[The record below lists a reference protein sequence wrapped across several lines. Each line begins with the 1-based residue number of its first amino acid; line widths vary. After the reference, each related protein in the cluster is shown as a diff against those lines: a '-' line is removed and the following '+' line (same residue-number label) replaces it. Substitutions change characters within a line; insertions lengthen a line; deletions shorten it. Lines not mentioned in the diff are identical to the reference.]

1 MIAGAC
7 VVHCAILHSAI
18 GTEGDVDDAVAELFK
33 AVQRLHDEDATVVTS
48 VRLSSSLREAVKA
61 AVKAGMDANPND
73 AMLNAVRDRLEAF
86 TQRLAL
92 DHHYE
97 RYPDARPSLAEI
109 AVAAAQLDDNPLAHE
124 PELLSRA
131 AEEVVRLKADADADD
146 VLVYAA
152 ALQSGHTAHGTTS
165 PAAAAS

>member
-1 MIAGAC
+1 MA
-7 VVHCAILHSAI
+7 
-18 GTEGDVDDAVAELFK
+18 GTEGDVDDAVAELFE

-92 DHHYE
+92 DVHYE

-109 AVAAAQLDDNPLAHE
+109 AIAAAQLDDSPLTLDLD
-124 PELLSRA
+124 LLRRA
-131 AEEVVRLKADADADD
+131 ADEVVRVKPDADADD

-152 ALQSGHTAHGTTS
+152 ALQSRQAAHDPTS

>member
-1 MIAGAC
+1 
-7 VVHCAILHSAI
+7 
-18 GTEGDVDDAVAELFK
+18 VDEAVAKLFD

-92 DHHYE
+92 DLHYE
-97 RYPDARPSLAEI
+97 RYPDTRPSLAEI
-109 AVAAAQLDDNPLAHE
+109 AIAAAQLDDGPLAHE
-124 PELLSRA
+124 HNVLRRA
-131 AEEVVRLKADADADD
+131 ADEVVRVKPDADADD

-152 ALQSGHTAHGTTS
+152 ALQAALDPTS
-165 PAAAAS
+165 PTAAAS

>member
-1 MIAGAC
+1 M
-7 VVHCAILHSAI
+7 
-18 GTEGDVDDAVAELFK
+18 DDAVAELFD

-48 VRLSSSLREAVKA
+48 VRLSNSLREAVKA

-92 DHHYE
+92 DLHYE
-97 RYPDARPSLAEI
+97 RYPGVRPSLGEI
-109 AVAAAQLDDNPLAHE
+109 AIAAAQLDDSPLAHDHD
-124 PELLSRA
+124 LLRRA
-131 AEEVVRLKADADADD
+131 ADEVVRVKPDADADD

-152 ALQSGHTAHGTTS
+152 ALQAAHGPTS

>member
-1 MIAGAC
+1 
-7 VVHCAILHSAI
+7 VN
-18 GTEGDVDDAVAELFK
+18 DAVAELFD

-48 VRLSSSLREAVKA
+48 VRLSNSLREAVKA

-92 DHHYE
+92 DLHYE
-97 RYPDARPSLAEI
+97 RHPDARPSLAEI
-109 AVAAAQLDDNPLAHE
+109 AIAAAQLDDSPLANEHDV
-124 PELLSRA
+124 LRRA
-131 AEEVVRLKADADADD
+131 ADEVVRVKPDADADD

-152 ALQSGHTAHGTTS
+152 ALQAAADPTS

>member
-1 MIAGAC
+1 M
-7 VVHCAILHSAI
+7 
-18 GTEGDVDDAVAELFK
+18 DDAVAELFD
-33 AVQRLHDEDATVVTS
+33 AVQRLHDEDVTVVTS

-92 DHHYE
+92 DIHYE

-109 AVAAAQLDDNPLAHE
+109 AIAAAQLDDSSLAHDHN
-124 PELLSRA
+124 LLRRA
-131 AEEVVRLKADADADD
+131 ADEVVRVKPDADADD

-152 ALQSGHTAHGTTS
+152 ALQAALDPTS
-165 PAAAAS
+165 PTAAAS

>member
-1 MIAGAC
+1 M
-7 VVHCAILHSAI
+7 
-18 GTEGDVDDAVAELFK
+18 DDAVAELFD

-48 VRLSSSLREAVKA
+48 VRLSSSLRKAVKA

-92 DHHYE
+92 DLHYE
-97 RYPDARPSLAEI
+97 RHRDARPSLAEVAI
-109 AVAAAQLDDNPLAHE
+109 AAAQLDDSPLAHDRD
-124 PELLSRA
+124 LLRRA
-131 AEEVVRLKADADADD
+131 ADEVVRVKPDADADD

-152 ALQSGHTAHGTTS
+152 ALQAAVDPTS

>member
-1 MIAGAC
+1 M
-7 VVHCAILHSAI
+7 
-18 GTEGDVDDAVAELFK
+18 DDAVAELFD

-48 VRLSSSLREAVKA
+48 VRLSNSLREAVKA

-92 DHHYE
+92 DLHYE

-109 AVAAAQLDDNPLAHE
+109 AIAAAQLDDSPLAHDHD
-124 PELLSRA
+124 LLRRA
-131 AEEVVRLKADADADD
+131 ADEVVRVKPEADADD

-152 ALQSGHTAHGTTS
+152 ALHAAGGSMS

>member
-1 MIAGAC
+1 
-7 VVHCAILHSAI
+7 
-18 GTEGDVDDAVAELFK
+18 
-33 AVQRLHDEDATVVTS
+33 

-92 DHHYE
+92 DLHYE
-97 RYPDARPSLAEI
+97 RHPDACPSLAEI
-109 AVAAAQLDDNPLAHE
+109 AIAAAQLDDSPLAHNHD
-124 PELLSRA
+124 LLRRA
-131 AEEVVRLKADADADD
+131 ADEVVHVKPDADADD

-152 ALQSGHTAHGTTS
+152 ALHAAGDPTP

>member
-1 MIAGAC
+1 M
-7 VVHCAILHSAI
+7 
-18 GTEGDVDDAVAELFK
+18 DDAVAALFE

-92 DHHYE
+92 DLHYE

-109 AVAAAQLDDNPLAHE
+109 AIAAAQLDDSPLVDEHD
-124 PELLSRA
+124 LLRRA
-131 AEEVVRLKADADADD
+131 ADAVVRVKPDADADD

-152 ALQSGHTAHGTTS
+152 ALQAALDPTS

>member
-1 MIAGAC
+1 MC
-7 VVHCAILHSAI
+7 STLRNTRLDHRR
-18 GTEGDVDDAVAELFK
+18 GDVDDTVAELFE

-92 DHHYE
+92 DLHYE
-97 RYPDARPSLAEI
+97 RYPGSRPSLAEI
-109 AVAAAQLDDNPLAHE
+109 SVAAARLDDNPLEHE
-124 PELLSRA
+124 PELLRRA
-131 AEEVVRLKADADADD
+131 ADEVVRLKPDADADD

-152 ALQSGHTAHGTTS
+152 ALQSGQAADGMTS
-165 PAAAAS
+165 SAAAAS

>member
-1 MIAGAC
+1 
-7 VVHCAILHSAI
+7 
-18 GTEGDVDDAVAELFK
+18 VDDAVAELFD

-92 DHHYE
+92 DLHYE
-97 RYPDARPSLAEI
+97 RHPDVRPSLAEI
-109 AVAAAQLDDNPLAHE
+109 AIAAAQLDDSSLAHDHDV
-124 PELLSRA
+124 LRRA
-131 AEEVVRLKADADADD
+131 ADEVVRVKPAADADD

-152 ALQSGHTAHGTTS
+152 ALQAAGESTS

>member
-1 MIAGAC
+1 
-7 VVHCAILHSAI
+7 
-18 GTEGDVDDAVAELFK
+18 VDDAVAELFD

-92 DHHYE
+92 DLHYE
-97 RYPDARPSLAEI
+97 RHPDARPSLAEI
-109 AVAAAQLDDNPLAHE
+109 AIAAAQLDDSPLAHD
-124 PELLSRA
+124 LLRRA
-131 AEEVVRLKADADADD
+131 ADEVVRVKPDADADD

-152 ALQSGHTAHGTTS
+152 ALQAALGPTS